1 MGHTIRYAIFCVLF
15 GASVL
20 LSGCEKTER
29 LMSQQASP
37 IYSECL
43 QHSMTGG
50 NNLSAD
56 DIRSL
61 CAEATG
67 TIEPSYEFKDKELAP
82 SNEFTRCYDKEKKEL
97 ESKGVLRAAR
107 LAKLSCKY
115 PEVKP

>member
-1 MGHTIRYAIFCVLF
+1 MGHVIRCITLSAFF
-15 GASVL
+15 GASMV
-20 LSGCEKTER
+20 LSGCEKAER
-29 LMSQQASP
+29 FMPQRGAP
-37 IYSECL
+37 TYSECL
-43 QHSMTGG
+43 LRAVTG
-50 NNLSAD
+50 NNKLSAD

-67 TIEPSYEFKDKELAP
+67 TIEPSYQFKDKALAP

-97 ESKGVLRAAR
+97 ESKGVLQATR